1 MSTPDLS
8 DHARRIVVADED
20 RQAVD
25 FIIKT
30 LRKDGYA
37 VFHAYDVLAAT
48 QLADSLIECDLLIS
62 NTKVTNTDGVELIVW
77 LRNKHP
83 DLPIVYLANTGRSTP
98 EIEAQLPPDVPILR
112 EPFTEEKLRAVTD
125 RMLDG
130 NRPPGGDFD
139 G

>member
-1 MSTPDLS
+1 MP
-8 DHARRIVVADED
+8 
-20 RQAVD
+20 
-25 FIIKT
+25 
-30 LRKDGYA
+30 